1 MLGVAG
7 HKEEIVGEETF
18 KQDHKGLREWE
29 GSAFKGREWEG
40 CAFKAQR
47 HEIAQGTQGI
57 I

>member
-7 HKEEIVGEETF
+7 HKEEIVGEEAF
-18 KQDHKGLREWE
+18 KQDHKRLREWE